1 MNNYQEDP
9 SLLEVRKWKEQCDQE
24 NSQLT
29 QEEYLEKLRQIVQTM
44 KAQYHFNLP
53 KPKENVTK

>member
-1 MNNYQEDP
+1 MNNYPEDP

-29 QEEYLEKLRQIVQTM
+29 QAEYLEKLRQIAQTLE
-44 KAQYHFNLP
+44 AQYNLNLP
-53 KPKENVTK
+53 KPKKNV